1 MRIFQK
7 EDWLYHK
14 HKCVTPDALRFA
26 QHKVDGYTIEDIQRT
41 IDQASP
47 GDIIILN
54 NDESY
59 GEKSIE
65 GGSSSNK
72 LVINKPIKLWGKK
85 IHSELNCNLEI
96 KSSGEYEDSS
106 DSVVVVDIIINGQV
120 NIRSNSYKSITLCE
134 VNVHCPANAQGDAL
148 EIGECKG
155 KCLILNCEIY
165 GGSDGVFIASDRVH
179 LKLTEINNAQS
190 RGIFSRRDFIL
201 EDCTI
206 TGCCSYGI
214 KGTAGWTERGRNDI
228 QPGPWSSF
236 GGASASYQSYG
247 GW

>member
-1 MRIFQK
+1 M
-7 EDWLYHK
+7 YHK
-14 HKCVTPDALRFA
+14 HKCVTPDTLRFA
-26 QHKVDGYTIEDIQRT
+26 QHKVEGYTIEDIQRT

-59 GEKSIE
+59 GEKSPE
-65 GGSSSNK
+65 GGPTTSK

-85 IHSELNCNLEI
+85 IHPELNCNLEI
-96 KSSGEYEDSS
+96 KSSGEDEDSS
-106 DSVVVVDIIINGQV
+106 NSVVVVDIVINGQV
-120 NIRSNSYKSITLCE
+120 NITSNSYKSITLCE
-134 VNVHCPANAQGDAL
+134 VNVHCHASAQGDAL

-155 KCLILNCEIY
+155 KCLILNCEIF

-206 TGCCSYGI
+206 AGCGAYGV
-214 KGTAGWTERGRNDI
+214 KGTAGWTEKGRNNDI

>member
-1 MRIFQK
+1 
-7 EDWLYHK
+7 
-14 HKCVTPDALRFA
+14 
-26 QHKVDGYTIEDIQRT
+26 
-41 IDQASP
+41 
-47 GDIIILN
+47 
-54 NDESY
+54 
-59 GEKSIE
+59 
-65 GGSSSNK
+65 
-72 LVINKPIKLWGKK
+72 LWGKK

-96 KSSGEYEDSS
+96 KSSGEDEDSN

-120 NIRSNSYKSITLCE
+120 NITSNSYKSITLCE
-134 VNVHCPANAQGDAL
+134 VNVHCPASAQGDAL

-179 LKLTEINNAQS
+179 LKLTEINNVQS

-206 TGCCSYGI
+206 AGCCAYGI
-214 KGTAGWTERGRNDI
+214 KGTAGWTEKGRNNDI
-228 QPGPWSSF
+228 QPGPWSSY

>member
-1 MRIFQK
+1 
-7 EDWLYHK
+7 
-14 HKCVTPDALRFA
+14 
-26 QHKVDGYTIEDIQRT
+26 
-41 IDQASP
+41 
-47 GDIIILN
+47 
-54 NDESY
+54 
-59 GEKSIE
+59 
-65 GGSSSNK
+65 
-72 LVINKPIKLWGKK
+72 LWGKK

-120 NIRSNSYKSITLCE
+120 NITSNSKSITLSE
-134 VNVHCPANAQGDAL
+134 VNVHCPASAQGDAL

-155 KCLILNCEIY
+155 KCLILNCEIF

-190 RGIFSRRDFIL
+190 RGIFSRRD
-201 EDCTI
+201 
-206 TGCCSYGI
+206 SYGI
-214 KGTAGWTERGRNDI
+214 KGTAGWTEKGRNNDI
-228 QPGPWSSF
+228 QPGPWSSY